1 MSGTRGS
8 SGLASV
14 SIEQMESKTEESD
27 VTPKHKQKKWTKRLT
42 LRDRQGGRPLVS
54 QDIQANRAVGVDVWV
69 INLGREAD
77 LGGLEWIIGG
87 ERNGEEENASSIRR
101 ITLH

>member
-1 MSGTRGS
+1 M
-8 SGLASV
+8 ASV